1 VGHWGRKKVMFFP
14 SESRGIIF
22 VYSIDGLYF
31 NDSGVYDLSKK
42 INEMT
47 GYGEI
52 NQYRGGCNE
61 K

>member
-1 VGHWGRKKVMFFP
+1 MFFP

-22 VYSIDGLYF
+22 VYSIGGLYF

-42 INEMT
+42 IDEMT